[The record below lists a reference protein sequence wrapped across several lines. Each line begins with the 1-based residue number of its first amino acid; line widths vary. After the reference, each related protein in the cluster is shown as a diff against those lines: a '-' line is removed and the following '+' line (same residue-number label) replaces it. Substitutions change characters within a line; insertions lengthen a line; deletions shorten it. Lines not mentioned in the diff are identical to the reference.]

1 MTPTISTPNR
11 LQHALRRVRETRVT
25 ETCGRVVQLIGL
37 VVESEG
43 PLAALGEVCRIQS
56 ARGEGETLAEVVGFR
71 NHHLLLMPLGELHGI
86 HPGSEVIATGAPMRV
101 AVGSALKGRVIDGLG
116 NPIDDLGSL
125 ACESHVGLN
134 LRPPHPL
141 KRQRINQVFQTGIKA
156 LDTFVPL
163 GRGQRLGIFAGSGV
177 GKTTLMGML
186 SKLTDAEANVIVLV
200 GERGRELA
208 EFLNRHLDGEQ
219 RSRTLVV
226 VSTSDESAILRRR
239 AVLLA
244 VTAAEYLRDQGMQ
257 VMMLMDSA
265 TRYAMALREIGL
277 ANGEPPGAGGYPP
290 SVIAELPRMIE
301 RLGPVEGSG
310 AITAFLTVLV
320 DGDDMN
326 DPVAD
331 AMRGFLDGHIVL
343 DRRVA
348 ERGRYPPIDVVRSV
362 SRAMPHCNRPE
373 DASAS
378 ARALKLESVYLD
390 IEDLYKLSLY
400 KLGTDP
406 EIDRA
411 IAFHG
416 KLEQF
421 LSQAPGERRTLDEG
435 FNTLRAALAEVG
447 L

>member
-1 MTPTISTPNR
+1 MSLNTDSLFTDLSAAPHPVRFSGLISS
-11 LQHALRRVRETRVT
+11 VT
-25 ETCGRVVQLIGL
+25 EHVAEVSG
-37 VVESEG
+37 
-43 PLAALGEVCRIQS
+43 LAAFGSVGAAVTVSNRSGGQVPGEI
-56 ARGEGETLAEVVGFR
+56 VGFR
-71 NHHLLLMPLGELHGI
+71 GDQALVMGFRPFAAVG
-86 HPGSEVIATGAPMRV
+86 PGCSVRLEPAANFVRPSVGWLSRVINGAGDPIDGGAPLTYGDKAYPLR
-101 AVGSALKGRVIDGLG
+101 AAPPSAFSRGLVDQ
-116 NPIDDLGSL
+116 PLDLGI
-125 ACESHVGLN
+125 AALN
-134 LRPPHPL
+134 
-141 KRQRINQVFQTGIKA
+141 
-156 LDTFVPL
+156 TFVTACQ
-163 GRGQRLGIFAGSGV
+163 GQRLGIFAGSGV

-378 ARALKLESVYLD
+378 AQALKLESVYLD